1 MTTTARNERQFDYT
15 TLEAWG
21 IPRGTD
27 CDHVVTIEDTRTI
40 RNLKKFSVFCGG
52 AYLATGVARR
62 LSIPNRGF

>member
-27 CDHVVTIEDTRTI
+27 CDHVVTIEDSTACQCLQWEH
-40 RNLKKFSVFCGG
+40 LKVVFR
-52 AYLATGVARR
+52 APDDHPQPT
-62 LSIPNRGF
+62 